1 MRLGIAG
8 TIELAATLVFAAP
21 VGIFG
26 LTRLLDGQTVLGGGL
41 LAVAVGMV
49 LLPQYLTT
57 PGDVPAAV
65 GERIVGAVVKTPDD
79 DDEDAP

>member
-1 MRLGIAG
+1 MRLGIAS
-8 TIELAATLVFAAP
+8 TIQLAATLVFAAP

-26 LTRLLDGQTVLGGGL
+26 LTRLLDGETLLGGGL

-57 PGDVPAAV
+57 PGDVPAKI
-65 GERIVGAVVKTPDD
+65 GERVVGSVVKTPDE
-79 DDEDAP
+79 DDEDA

>member
-8 TIELAATLVFAAP
+8 TIQLAATLVFAGP

-26 LTRLLDGQTVLGGGL
+26 LTRLLEGQTVIGGGL
-41 LAVAVGMV
+41 FAVAVAMV

-57 PGDVPAAV
+57 PADVPMAL
-65 GERIVGAVVKTPDD
+65 GERVVGAVVKTPDE
-79 DDEDAP
+79 DEDSP

>member
-8 TIELAATLVFAAP
+8 TIQLAATLVFAAP

-26 LTRLLDGQTVLGGGL
+26 LSRLLAGETLLGAGL

-49 LLPQYLTT
+49 ALPQYLTT
-57 PGDVPAAV
+57 PGDVPAKI
-65 GERIVGAVVKTPDD
+65 GERVVGSVVKTPE
-79 DDEDAP
+79 DDEDA